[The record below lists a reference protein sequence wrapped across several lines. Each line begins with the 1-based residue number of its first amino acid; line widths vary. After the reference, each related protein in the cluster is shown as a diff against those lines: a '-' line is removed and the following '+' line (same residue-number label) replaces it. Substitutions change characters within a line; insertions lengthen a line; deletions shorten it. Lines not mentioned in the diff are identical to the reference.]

1 MKIYERLKS
10 LRKERN
16 LLQKD
21 IADFLNISKSAY
33 GYYEQGRNEPDIQ
46 TILKLAELYQVSA
59 DYLLCRVDIER
70 ECLTE
75 KESELLGLYRRLN
88 QDEKNIVLGAVY
100 ALSVKKS
107 LYGGEEWTVLSAALW
122 KNTNACRFFAWSVG
136 VFYAYIKQ
144 GEFFFP

>member
-59 DYLLCRVDIER
+59 DYLFCKVDIER
-70 ECLTE
+70 ECLSE

-88 QDEKNIVLGAVY
+88 QYEKNIVLGAVY

-107 LYGGEEWTVLSAALW
+107 LYGGE
-122 KNTNACRFFAWSVG
+122 G
-136 VFYAYIKQ
+136 
-144 GEFFFP
+144 